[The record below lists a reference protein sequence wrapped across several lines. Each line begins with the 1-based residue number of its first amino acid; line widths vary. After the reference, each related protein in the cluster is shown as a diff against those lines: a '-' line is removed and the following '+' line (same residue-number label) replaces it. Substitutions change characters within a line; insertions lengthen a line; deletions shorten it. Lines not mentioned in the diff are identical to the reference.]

1 MSDKMRPVPFEEL
14 LKQALWEYR
23 QKGSFFFVP
32 VEKIDSQI
40 PKVHLSGKEIE
51 SPIGPAAGPHTQL
64 AQNIIAAYAAGARY
78 FELKT
83 VQIVEGES
91 LGLKKPCIY
100 VSDEAYNTEW
110 STELTVIQALEE
122 YIKAWYLLKLL
133 IKEFKLGDPEGFV
146 FNMSV
151 GYNLEGIKSE
161 KIDYFI
167 ESMKDA
173 SKVRAYQD
181 YVRFTIEH
189 LDWFTSLTREYV
201 TGLWPY
207 ISNTITLS
215 TMHGCPAKEIESIT
229 TYLMEVKKL
238 NTYLKCNPTLLGVLQ
253 VRTILDKMGY
263 EYVTFDRESFEA
275 DISFEAV
282 TELLARLQTVSKRV
296 KVEFGVKLTNTF
308 PVRIKEQELQGE
320 TMYMS
325 GPALYPLT
333 IGVAAKLS
341 EAFKGNLSISY
352 SGGADTGNIGA
363 IYETGICPIT
373 VSTLLL
379 KPGGYRNLTRL
390 NKALA
395 DKPVKQKQSIE
406 TELVK
411 KLAEKAVQD
420 TRYFKTDRKKEKKK
434 LSVTSYSPF
443 CSKCR
448 NCVEVCPNRANQSY
462 EWKQKSYV
470 LHQDRLCNECG
481 TCSFFCILGHVPYK
495 EKFTEFYNRE
505 DMQESDNDGFYRK
518 QERFTIRIAGQVHT
532 GSLTELRT
540 ISEEVTEILEHHY
553 ANNRTDYAG

>member
-14 LKQALWEYR
+14 LKQALWEFK
-23 QKGSFFFVP
+23 QKGSLFFVP
-32 VEKIDSQI
+32 VEKIDSRIQ
-40 PKVHLSGKEIE
+40 KVLLSGKNIE

-64 AQNIIAAYAAGARY
+64 AQNIVAAYAAGARY

-83 VQIVEGES
+83 VQILEGES

-110 STELTVIQALEE
+110 STELTVNQALEE
-122 YIKAWYLLKLL
+122 YSKAWYLLKLL
-133 IKEFKLGDPEGFV
+133 IKEFKLGDTEGFI

-151 GYNLEGIKSE
+151 GYDLEGIQSE

-173 SKVRAYQD
+173 SKVKAYKE
-181 YVRFTIEH
+181 YERFTLEH
-189 LDWFTSLTREYV
+189 LDWFTSLTKEYV
-201 TGLWPY
+201 TGIEPY

-229 TYLMEVKKL
+229 TYLLEVKKL

-253 VRTILDKMGY
+253 VRNILDRMGY
-263 EYVTFDRESFEA
+263 GYVTFDTESFEA

-282 TELLARLQTVSKRV
+282 TELIKRLQAVGSKNQL
-296 KVEFGVKLTNTF
+296 EFGVKLTNTF
-308 PVRIKEQELQGE
+308 PVWIKGQELQGE

-325 GPALYPLT
+325 GTALYPLT

-341 EAFKGNLSISY
+341 EAFKGSISISY

-379 KPGGYRNLTRL
+379 KQGGYRNLSRL
-390 NKALA
+390 NKVLA
-395 DKPVKQKQSIE
+395 EHPAEQKQSIE
-406 TELVK
+406 AELVK

-420 TRYFKTDRKKEKKK
+420 TRYFKPDTKKEKIKSSDG
-434 LSVTSYSPF
+434 LEYSPF

-448 NCVEVCPNRANQSY
+448 NCVEVCPNRANLLY
-462 EWKQKSYV
+462 EWNQKRYI
-470 LHQDRLCNECG
+470 LHQDQLCNECG
-481 TCSFFCILGHVPYK
+481 TCSCFCIQGHVPYK
-495 EKFTEFYNRE
+495 DKFTEFCTRE
-505 DMQESDNDGFYRK
+505 DMGESENDGFYRN
-518 QERFTIRIAGQVHT
+518 QDGVVIRLAGQVHT
-532 GSLTELRT
+532 GSLSEFRI
-540 ISEEVTEILEHHY
+540 ISKEVTELLEHIESFHF
-553 ANNRTDYAG
+553 